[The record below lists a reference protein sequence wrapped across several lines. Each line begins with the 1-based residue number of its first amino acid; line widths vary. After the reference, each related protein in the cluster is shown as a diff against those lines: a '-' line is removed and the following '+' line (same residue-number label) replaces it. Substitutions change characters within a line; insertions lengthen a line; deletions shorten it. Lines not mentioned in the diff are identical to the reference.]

1 MSTSRWR
8 KMSALFEKAR
18 ALPEKQRDAFLSG
31 ACGDDGELRREVEK
45 LLEVSTDAI
54 DRTPTNSW
62 LIAPAANTSDVQ
74 SGGRIGAYRLL
85 RVIASGGMGTVW
97 EAEQET
103 PRRRVA
109 LKVMRFGFSGPED
122 LSRFRYESEIL
133 GLLQHPGIAQV
144 FEAGTH
150 VAETEVPY
158 FVMEYIEGAKTILE
172 YARDQELSTRKR
184 LELFLPVCD
193 AVQHGHQRGV
203 IHRDLKPS
211 NILVDARG
219 QPKIIDFGIAR
230 AAASDVS
237 AKTLQTRAGQI
248 LGTLQY
254 MSPEQ
259 FGPDS
264 DAIDT
269 RSDVYSLG
277 VVMYELLVGRGPYDV
292 DRSAIHEAARIVTLE
307 PAIRPSSLVRTL
319 GGDLEWIVLKAIDK
333 ERDRRYAS
341 ASELAADIQRHLD
354 DEPVLAG
361 PPSRIYKMRKFVTRH
376 RFGVGAS
383 ILMVALLVGG
393 LVTSLYFRAR
403 SEIKAREAL
412 EQAEVAT
419 QRANEVLSL
428 SAIQDLK
435 DLEDRVDR
443 LWPAEPE
450 NVPKYEAWLADAR
463 RLIEGDPGDPVHGIK
478 KRPSLAEHEA
488 KLASIRARARP
499 LTAEQI
505 EADRKASP
513 HYAEWMQADAR
524 LVWMRRMLGEQAW
537 PAEKDVESEL
547 ANETLPT
554 DAQSLNDL
562 AWRLVDIEPAK
573 VVFGSEVRGLVLARR
588 ALARARDTER
598 AAIRGTLAM
607 ALLRTGR
614 LDEALAEA
622 RRAADEE
629 SRIDAAHEL
638 TPKRVQ
644 DLVATWKSPEVR
656 AKQAEEVAQFAT
668 HVDELRRAV
677 DERRTYPFEDGDD
690 RWWHAQLSKLVS
702 DLKSFTD
709 EKTGGL
715 FSSGTSAKYGWG
727 IVKRLDYA
735 RAIQQRS
742 VDGPEAKKRWKE
754 AVAAVAISPEYADMK
769 LDPQRGLLPIG
780 ADPESRLWEFA
791 DLQTGEPAERG
802 AKGELIRKESMGL
815 VFVLI
820 PGRTFRMG
828 AQSDD
833 PSAPN
838 YDAQALRAESPVHE
852 VTLSPYFLSKYEM
865 TQGQWERFVGKNPSN
880 YGPSNYSTSW
890 NRAGKRWSAL
900 HPVEQ
905 VTWAQC
911 MDVMARLGLTLPSEA
926 QWENGARGGQDSPF
940 WAGSD
945 LASLKN
951 TANLADIYGKRHGN
965 DALEVFEDEF
975 DDGNS
980 VHAEVGSYRAN
991 PFGLHD
997 VIGNVWEW
1005 CSDGFDPSFYAKSAK
1020 LDPVAPS
1027 TGVAA
1032 RVVRGGG
1039 FVNIATFGR
1048 SASRNFHAPE
1058 HQDND
1063 IGLRP
1068 ARAVRALSS
1077 STEPNGH

>member
-1 MSTSRWR
+1 
-8 KMSALFEKAR
+8 
-18 ALPEKQRDAFLSG
+18 
-31 ACGDDGELRREVEK
+31 
-45 LLEVSTDAI
+45 
-54 DRTPTNSW
+54 
-62 LIAPAANTSDVQ
+62 
-74 SGGRIGAYRLL
+74 
-85 RVIASGGMGTVW
+85 MGTVW

-109 LKVMRFGFSGPED
+109 LKVMRFGFTSPED

-158 FVMEYIEGAKTILE
+158 FAMEYIEGAKTILE
-172 YARDQELSTRKR
+172 YARDQRLSVRER
-184 LELFLPVCD
+184 LELVLPVCD

-211 NILVDARG
+211 NILVDSRG

-230 AAASDVS
+230 AATSDLS

-259 FGPDS
+259 FGAES
-264 DAIDT
+264 SAIDT

-277 VVMYELLVGRGPYDV
+277 VVMYELLFGRGPYDL
-292 DRSAIHEAARIVTLE
+292 DQTPIHEAARIVTVE
-307 PAIRPSSLVRTL
+307 PAIQPSSLDRTHA
-319 GGDLEWIVLKAIDK
+319 GDLEWIVLKAIEK

-361 PPSRIYKMRKFVTRH
+361 RPSQIYKVRKFVMRH

-383 ILMVALLVGG
+383 ILIGVLLVSG

-403 SEIKAREAL
+403 SEVKAREAL
-412 EQAEVAT
+412 EQAQVAT

-463 RLIEGDPGDPVHGIK
+463 HVIEGDPGDPAQGIK

-499 LTAEQI
+499 LTPEQM

-513 HYAEWMQADAR
+513 KYAEWEKAAAQ
-524 LVWMRRMLGEQAW
+524 LVWTRRMLGEEPW
-537 PAEKDVESEL
+537 PTEKEVESQL
-547 ANETLPT
+547 ANEALPT
-554 DAQSLNDL
+554 DATSLNDI
-562 AWRLVDIEPAK
+562 AWKLVDVDPAK
-573 VVFGSEVRGLVLARR
+573 IVFGSEVRGLVLARR
-588 ALARARDTER
+588 ALAAAEDTER
-598 AAIRGTLAM
+598 AGIRNTLEL
-607 ALLRTGR
+607 ALFRAGR

-622 RRAADEE
+622 QRATDEA
-629 SRIDAAHEL
+629 SGRTDAGRGL
-638 TPKRVQ
+638 SPKQVQ
-644 DLVATWKSPEVR
+644 ELVARWKNPEVHAR
-656 AKQAEEVAQFAT
+656 HAEEASELAT
-668 HVDELRRAV
+668 QVDELRSMV
-677 DERRTYPFEDGDD
+677 SQRRTYEFSDGED
-690 RWWHAQLSKLVS
+690 RWWHAQLSKLVA
-702 DLKSFTD
+702 DLSSFTD

-715 FSSGTSAKYGWG
+715 FSSGTSEKYGWG
-727 IVKRLDYA
+727 IVKRLEFA
-735 RAIQQRS
+735 RTIQERTIES
-742 VDGPEAKKRWKE
+742 PEANKRWRE
-754 AVAAVAISPEYADMK
+754 AVAAIAVSPEYGGLK

-791 DLQTGEPAERG
+791 DVQTGEPPERG
-802 AKGELIRKESMGL
+802 ADGKLIRKESMGL

-828 AQSDD
+828 AQSTD
-833 PSAPN
+833 PTAPN
-838 YDAQALRAESPVHE
+838 YDPQSLSRESPVHD

-880 YGPSNYSTSW
+880 YGPRNYSRNW
-890 NRAGKRWSAL
+890 NRAAKPWSAL

-905 VTWAQC
+905 VSWTQC
-911 MDVMARLGLTLPSEA
+911 MEVMSRLGFALPSEA

-940 WAGSD
+940 WSGSD
-945 LASLKN
+945 LESLEN
-951 TANLADIYGKRHGN
+951 AANLADAYGKSHGN
-965 DALEVFEDEF
+965 EALPVLEKDF

-997 VIGNVWEW
+997 VIGNVWES
-1005 CSDGFDPSFYAKSAK
+1005 CLDGYDVGFYGRSPKV
-1020 LDPVAPS
+1020 DPVAPWTS
-1027 TGVAA
+1027 VSS
-1032 RVVRGGG
+1032 RVLRGGG
-1039 FVNIATFGR
+1039 FVNIASFGR
-1048 SASRNFHAPE
+1048 SANRDFCAPD

-1063 IGLRP
+1063 LGLRP
-1068 ARAVRALSS
+1068 ARAVRTLSS
-1077 STEPNGH
+1077 RTKTAGH